1 MIRIASPD
9 EITNWDSLVVHNTD
23 GGHIYNTVEWGAF
36 KATVGWQPHYFVYES
51 AGYIAYFCLASKQ
64 ASFLG
69 TIFYCSKGPGF
80 FKDFTSGKESVAHF
94 GEFCNELGP
103 FIARYDRKAI
113 LVKLE
118 PEVFDGEVDMH
129 TFGLVK
135 AKSDL
140 QFKATIFVDLS
151 PTEEEILAGFKQKTR
166 YNIRLSER
174 KGIKIERREMT
185 NDNVELMY
193 KLMAATQTRAG
204 FFLRKKDYF
213 AGYWQ
218 GLAKAGLGQFLV
230 ATHEGDVLAGIYA
243 THFDTKGY
251 YKDGGSFSIK
261 RNLMA
266 PYLLQW
272 EAMRWAKEQGA
283 TRYDLVAVPPKA
295 HLEDPNHPQAGLYQ
309 FKRGF
314 NEEVTEFTGCWD
326 LPVSKAKYK
335 TWQHGESQFLK
346 LYSKMTKNLFW

>member
-1 MIRIASPD
+1 MIRVATPE
-9 EITNWDSLVVHNTD
+9 EITDWDKNVLTNPD
-23 GGHIYNTVEWGAF
+23 GGHIYNAIEWGKF
-36 KATVGWQPHYFVYES
+36 KETVGWQPHYMVYEA
-51 AGYIAYFCLASKQ
+51 AGYVLYFCLASKE

-69 TIFYCSKGPGF
+69 TIYYCSKGPGF
-80 FKDFTSGKESVAHF
+80 FKDFKADKASIAHF
-94 GEFCNELGP
+94 TEFCNELGP
-103 FIARYDRKAI
+103 FIGKYDRKAI

-118 PEVFDGEVDMH
+118 PELFDGEFDLH
-129 TFGLVK
+129 KLGLHK

-140 QFKATIFVDLS
+140 QFKATIFVDLT

-174 KGIKIERREMT
+174 KGVE
-185 NDNVELMY
+185 VELRDMTPENVDLMY
-193 KLMAATQTRAG
+193 SLMAATQARAG

-218 GLAKAGLGQFLV
+218 GLAKAGLGQLLV
-230 ATHEGDVLAGIYA
+230 ATHDDEVIAGIYA
-243 THFDTKGY
+243 THFGSKGY
-251 YKDGGSFSIK
+251 YKDGGSYPIK

-272 EAMRWAKEQGA
+272 RAMQWAKEQGA

-295 HLEDPNHPQAGLYQ
+295 HLEDPDHPQAGLYQ

-314 NEEVTEFTGCWD
+314 NEEVTEFAGCWD
-326 LPVSKAKYK
+326 LPISRAKYR
-335 TWQHGESQFLK
+335 TWQRGEKQFLK
-346 LYSKMTKNLFW
+346 LYTKMKKNLFW